1 SWRMKRSLALGLCV
15 SLLAMPVMATEKDTL
30 KARQDRLS
38 NELEESKKAQAETDA
53 ELETTEAERDAMKT
67 EIHVVDDRLNELSE
81 QIAIQQ
87 HEVDTARAEL
97 ESTRQQLS

>member
-1 SWRMKRSLALGLCV
+1 MKRSLALGLCV

-53 ELETTEAERDAMKT
+53 ENRQATLASCFYKVEANASIVR
-67 EIHVVDDRLNELSE
+67 
-81 QIAIQQ
+81 
-87 HEVDTARAEL
+87 RAGAWG
-97 ESTRQQLS
+97 

>member
-1 SWRMKRSLALGLCV
+1 MKRSLALGLCV

-53 ELETTEAERDAMKT
+53 ELEITEA
-67 EIHVVDDRLNELSE
+67 
-81 QIAIQQ
+81 
-87 HEVDTARAEL
+87 
-97 ESTRQQLS
+97 